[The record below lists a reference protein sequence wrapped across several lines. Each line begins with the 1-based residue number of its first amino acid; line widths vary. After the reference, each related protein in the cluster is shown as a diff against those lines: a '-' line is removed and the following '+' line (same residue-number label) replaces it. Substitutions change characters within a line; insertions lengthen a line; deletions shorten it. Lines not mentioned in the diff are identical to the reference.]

1 MASEVNICIVGLG
14 HWGPNIVRSFE
25 NNPNAKVV
33 AAVDQSDE
41 RRALIK
47 SKIPDLTIY
56 SSLEESLSNHPEI
69 NSVVV
74 ATPTETHHQVGMQA
88 LMAGKHLLME
98 KPLAHTSES
107 ALELLETAERQK
119 VILMTG
125 HIFLYN
131 NAIKEMKRIIDA
143 NELGKV
149 LYMRSVRSNLGP
161 LRSDVNALWDLAA
174 HDISIFNYLYD
185 SNPIRVSC
193 TAFSPLGMQQED
205 IAQGSLIYPGNRVA
219 TFFVSWV
226 DPKKQREITLV
237 GDEQMLTFD
246 DMNPTRPLRRY
257 DKGVRMHPKDQYS
270 DTFQSFRMS
279 IHQGE
284 TTELDVTT
292 GSPLEAECNHFV
304 DCVANRKQPLSDGK
318 NGLEIVR
325 ILEALTRSQHEKGNP
340 ISVWNSDRPAK
351 YIANGGSY

>member
-143 NELGKV
+143 NERRTNIQTEEVHK
-149 LYMRSVRSNLGP
+149 RARSN
-161 LRSDVNALWDLAA
+161 
-174 HDISIFNYLYD
+174 
-185 SNPIRVSC
+185 
-193 TAFSPLGMQQED
+193 
-205 IAQGSLIYPGNRVA
+205 
-219 TFFVSWV
+219 
-226 DPKKQREITLV
+226 
-237 GDEQMLTFD
+237 
-246 DMNPTRPLRRY
+246 
-257 DKGVRMHPKDQYS
+257 KGKAYR
-270 DTFQSFRMS
+270 
-279 IHQGE
+279 
-284 TTELDVTT
+284 
-292 GSPLEAECNHFV
+292 AC
-304 DCVANRKQPLSDGK
+304 
-318 NGLEIVR
+318 
-325 ILEALTRSQHEKGNP
+325 
-340 ISVWNSDRPAK
+340 
-351 YIANGGSY
+351 